1 MPPGMA
7 DLVHY
12 GEQLERYR
20 LFGGASPEIVCDRAD
35 EFFLAPQ
42 KRLFEVLQ
50 CLDSLFIRWNGLLP
64 FQALRLEYCDQRF
77 ASGLHTKYCTRFVD
91 VHTRVVRAT
100 GYHYIPDAAM
110 TAAGERP
117 LKVVC

>member
-1 MPPGMA
+1 
-7 DLVHY
+7 
-12 GEQLERYR
+12 
-20 LFGGASPEIVCDRAD
+20 
-35 EFFLAPQ
+35 
-42 KRLFEVLQ
+42 
-50 CLDSLFIRWNGLLP
+50 LLP
-64 FQALRLEYCDQRF
+64 FQALRLEYCDQLF